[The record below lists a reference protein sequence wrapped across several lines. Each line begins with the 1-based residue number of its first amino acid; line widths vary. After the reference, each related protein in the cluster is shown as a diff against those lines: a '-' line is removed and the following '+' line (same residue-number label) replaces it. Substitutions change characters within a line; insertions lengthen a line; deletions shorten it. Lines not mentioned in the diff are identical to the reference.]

1 MDYINKI
8 TEAGFGENPLY
19 PQNDIGIAR
28 LFFDLHKGAV
38 LYVSEAKSWYA
49 YDGKRWDK
57 DEGGFKTMELCKLF
71 VQAFGE
77 YAAIHHADEKEFL
90 KWAGKLTARR
100 NREGILRDAMSIA
113 PVSIA
118 DFDKDLTLLN
128 VLNGTLNL
136 RTFAL
141 QQQNPADMI
150 TKLAPVRYDV
160 KARFPRWEQFI
171 DEITCGN
178 TELAVYLQK
187 AIGYALTGLTEYEV
201 FFILYGEKTRNGKTT
216 LIETIANILGDYT
229 RNTQAQSLARRSIDG
244 AAATPDMARLK
255 GARLVTVPEPEKG
268 LELNIALIKQLT
280 GGDTYTARFLNANP
294 FEFKP
299 EFKLFINTNHL
310 PRTADDTVFASGR
323 VKIIPFDRQFT
334 EQEQDKGLKK
344 LFRRREN
351 KSAILNWA
359 VMGWRLVQEVGFDT
373 PARVNE
379 VIEAYRSEADL
390 IGVFLA
396 EYTGA
401 EEKGRL
407 STSLLYSYYAQWAKD
422 NGYRPL
428 SNRPFVADLRRR
440 YEIKPDCKKGNVI
453 IGLKLTNSFDP
464 CPDEKLP
471 WD

>member
-8 TEAGFGENPLY
+8 LESGFGENPLY
-19 PQNDIGIAR
+19 PQNDIGIAQ
-28 LFFDLHKGAV
+28 LFYDIHKGIV

-57 DEGGFKTMELCKLF
+57 DEGGFKTMELCKSF
-71 VQAFGE
+71 VQAFGI
-77 YAAIHHADEKEFL
+77 YAIESHADESDFL

-113 PVSIA
+113 PVSIGA
-118 DFDKDLTLLN
+118 FDKDLTLLN
-128 VLNGTLNL
+128 VQNGTLNL
-136 RTFAL
+136 RTFTL
-141 QQQNPADMI
+141 QDHNPADMI

-160 KARFPRWEQFI
+160 KAQCLRWERFI
-171 DEITCGN
+171 DEITCGDN
-178 TELAVYLQK
+178 ELAVYLQK
-187 AIGYALTGLTEYEV
+187 AVGYALTGLTEYEV

-216 LIETIANILGDYT
+216 LIETIANIMGDYT
-229 RNTQAQSLARRSIDG
+229 RNTQAQSLSRRSIDG
-244 AAATPDMARLK
+244 SAATPDMARLK

-359 VMGWRLVQEVGFDT
+359 VMGWRLIQEVGFDT
-373 PARVNE
+373 PPRVNTA
-379 VIEAYRSEADL
+379 IEAYRSEADI

-396 EYTGA
+396 EYTSG
-401 EEKGRL
+401 EENGRIP
-407 STSLLYSYYAQWAKD
+407 TSELYAIYADWAKA
-422 NGYRPL
+422 NGYKPL
-428 SNRPFVADLRRR
+428 SNRSFTMDIHRRH
-440 YEIKPDCKKGNVI
+440 EIRRTGTDGRVVV
-453 IGLKLTNSFDP
+453 GLALKS
-464 CPDEKLP
+464 
-471 WD
+471 